1 MCQKS
6 NFYFAVKK
14 PAGED
19 DIRKELK
26 IFTINSPKICMKA
39 TSHKFLLPIQLFST
53 IVKPKCNGM
62 LKILLDFVSEVKT
75 NKHRRNLLNHQN
87 GIQRGK
93 LHFILSFTLLFRIL
107 FVDNPLDLNQTS
119 ELCSCFW
126 FVD

>member
-1 MCQKS
+1 MCSKS

-19 DIRKELK
+19 DIRNELK
-26 IFTINSPKICMKA
+26 IFTLNSPKNCMKA

-53 IVKPKCNGM
+53 IVKPKRNGM

-75 NKHRRNLLNHQN
+75 YKHRRNLLNHQN

-93 LHFILSFTLLFRIL
+93 LHFIFLLRYFFAFCL
-107 FVDNPLDLNQTS
+107 
-119 ELCSCFW
+119 
-126 FVD
+126 

>member
-19 DIRKELK
+19 DIRNELK

-39 TSHKFLLPIQLFST
+39 TSHKFLLPTQLFST

-93 LHFILSFTLLFRIL
+93 LHFIFSFTLLFRIL

>member
-1 MCQKS
+1 M

-14 PAGED
+14 PAGEN
-19 DIRKELK
+19 DIGNEFKN
-26 IFTINSPKICMKA
+26 FTISSPKTCMKA
-39 TSHKFLLPIQLFST
+39 TLNDFLLPIHLFST

-75 NKHRRNLLNHQN
+75 NTHRRNLLNHQN

-107 FVDNPLDLNQTS
+107 FVDNPLDLSQTS

>member
-1 MCQKS
+1 M
-6 NFYFAVKK
+6 KK
-14 PAGED
+14 PAGEN
-19 DIRKELK
+19 DIKSKLI
-26 IFTINSPKICMKA
+26 IFVINSLLTCMKPVLID
-39 TSHKFLLPIQLFST
+39 FLLLIHSFSS
-53 IVKPKCNGM
+53 IVNPRRNGM
-62 LKILLDFVSEVKT
+62 LKIFLDSISEVKT
-75 NKHRRNLLNHQN
+75 NTHLRNLLNHQN

>member
-6 NFYFAVKK
+6 NFYFVMKK
-14 PAGED
+14 PAGEE
-19 DIRKELK
+19 DIINELK
-26 IFTINSPKICMKA
+26 IFTINSLKICMKA
-39 TSHKFLLPIQLFST
+39 TSNNLLLPIDLFST
-53 IVKPKCNGM
+53 IVKPKRNGM

-75 NKHRRNLLNHQN
+75 KTHLRNLLNHQN